1 MGAVWLGGYAL
12 YGVSTTMLGSF
23 GTTAGWIV
31 FFAMTVLTGNVM
43 GVVTGEWKGTSG
55 AAQRW
60 MTFGIL
66 LLLCAIFVVGIGS
79 AKAQ

>member
-1 MGAVWLGGYAL
+1 
-12 YGVSTTMLGSF
+12 
-23 GTTAGWIV
+23 
-31 FFAMTVLTGNVM
+31 MTVLTGNVM
-43 GVVTGEWKGTSG
+43 GVATGEWKGTSG

-60 MTFGIL
+60 MTLGIL